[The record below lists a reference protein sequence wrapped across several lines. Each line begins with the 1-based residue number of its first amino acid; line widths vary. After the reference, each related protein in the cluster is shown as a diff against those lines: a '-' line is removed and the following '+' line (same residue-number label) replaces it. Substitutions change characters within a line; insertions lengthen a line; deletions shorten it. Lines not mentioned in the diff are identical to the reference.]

1 MKIEVAFA
9 PPRLCR
15 LTNILRIDIRTKI
28 LSTIAVYTYII
39 LARRLTINGNS
50 IRRISRINNLII
62 SRIYPVFNALL
73 IYRLIRY
80 KLRRLSSL

>member
-50 IRRISRINNLII
+50 IRRINNLII